1 MTDEDDARQGAIGA
15 FSLVLHT
22 HLPYCRKAGRWPH
35 GEEWLHEALAETY
48 VPLLDA
54 LYDLRDKGVPFRL
67 TVNLTPVLVE
77 QLADA
82 DVQAHFIEFLDQE
95 IAAAQNDQARF
106 AASGEAHLGYLA
118 RFYEEYYRHVR
129 ATFVERFDGDVVRAF
144 RNLQDAGLI
153 EIITCAATHGYLPL
167 LSRDS
172 SIYAQLK
179 TAVESYTRHF
189 GRAPRAVWLPEC
201 AYRPAK
207 QEDDGT
213 WRPGLEEFLAGLGL
227 RCFFAETKAIV
238 GVRTVGAE
246 VEPLPI
252 GPYGEAERRYRVTV
266 GKGTVSAGTTYAA
279 YYVVNREGEVT
290 DPPVAVIGRNEQTG
304 MQVWSA
310 SWGYPG
316 DPDYR
321 EFHRKDP
328 VSGLQY
334 WRVTGPN
341 VDLGQKDLYHPDWAA
356 AKVRQHAAHFA
367 GLVKGLLR
375 EYHDRTGEYGLI
387 SSNYDTELFGHWW
400 FEGISWIREMLTAL
414 AHDEA
419 VALATASE
427 YLEAHPPRETIAL
440 AEGSWGAGGTH
451 WTWDNDDTHWMWP
464 LIHEA
469 ERRME
474 GLVARYPHPEPEAE
488 AALNQAARELLL
500 LEASDWPF
508 LVTTGQAREY
518 ATERFRA
525 HLDRFQRLAS
535 LLEEGDV
542 ATAGALAG
550 EWYELDK
557 IFPAVDYRWFA
568 ARQGQAR

>member
-1 MTDEDDARQGAIGA
+1 MVR
-15 FSLVLHT
+15 
-22 HLPYCRKAGRWPH
+22 
-35 GEEWLHEALAETY
+35 
-48 VPLLDA
+48 
-54 LYDLRDKGVPFRL
+54 
-67 TVNLTPVLVE
+67 
-77 QLADA
+77 
-82 DVQAHFIEFLDQE
+82 FL
-95 IAAAQNDQARF
+95 
-106 AASGEAHLGYLA
+106 G
-118 RFYEEYYRHVR
+118 
-129 ATFVERFDGDVVRAF
+129 
-144 RNLQDAGLI
+144 
-153 EIITCAATHGYLPL
+153 
-167 LSRDS
+167 
-172 SIYAQLK
+172 
-179 TAVESYTRHF
+179 
-189 GRAPRAVWLPEC
+189 
-201 AYRPAK
+201 
-207 QEDDGT
+207 
-213 WRPGLEEFLAGLGL
+213 
-227 RCFFAETKAIV
+227 
-238 GVRTVGAE
+238 
-246 VEPLPI
+246 
-252 GPYGEAERRYRVTV
+252 
-266 GKGTVSAGTTYAA
+266 
-279 YYVVNREGEVT
+279 
-290 DPPVAVIGRNEQTG
+290 
-304 MQVWSA
+304 
-310 SWGYPG
+310 
-316 DPDYR
+316 
-321 EFHRKDP
+321 KDP

-367 GLVKGLLR
+367 GLVRNLLR
-375 EYHDRTGEYGLI
+375 EYHERTGEYGLI

-419 VALATASE
+419 VDLTTVSE
-427 YLEAHPPRETIAL
+427 YLGVHPPRETIAL

-474 GLVARYPHPEPEAE
+474 SLVARYPRPEPEAE

-518 ATERFRA
+518 ATERFRT

-557 IFPAVDYRWFA
+557 VFPDVDYRWFA